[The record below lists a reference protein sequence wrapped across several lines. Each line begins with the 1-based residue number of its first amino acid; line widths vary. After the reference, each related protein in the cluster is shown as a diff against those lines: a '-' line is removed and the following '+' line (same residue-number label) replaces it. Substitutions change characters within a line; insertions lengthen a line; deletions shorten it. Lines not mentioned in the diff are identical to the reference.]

1 MIILKRILQTRLHIC
16 TLMLFALTWSL
27 SIPTL
32 LAQETGVD
40 FATQTVR
47 LALTGEPRNLNS
59 MKATD
64 QLSIFYLEH
73 VMEGLLRKDARNLLV
88 GGVAERWEM
97 TDTSA
102 KFWLRHDAMWSDGK
116 PVTAHDFVFAWRNV
130 VNPLTA
136 SEYASI
142 MYPVKNA
149 EAINK
154 GEAPLTSL
162 GIKALDDYTL
172 EVELEAPTGY
182 FLSLTAFMTFYPAR
196 EDFYMAQDGRYFA
209 DIENM
214 IFNGPFTIT
223 NWVHSASIRMEKN
236 LAYWDSNKIIL
247 NLIDTPYITND
258 SAARFNL
265 FKDGKLAIENGLQG
279 LESEQLQDAL
289 DNRFR
294 IHSHSEGSVF
304 FVEFNH
310 RPDRVTRNLNLRKA
324 MQAVYDSQELVY
336 KVIGIAGYIPGRSV
350 VPVYMPGVQLKFREE
365 YPLVPPVLDLQKAKN
380 YLALSKVE
388 LGLDKI
394 PPLSILVDD
403 REIGMLQAQYF
414 QSLFKR
420 TLDIDIKVD
429 VQTFKQR
436 LDKMLAGNFDLV
448 LAGWGPDYED
458 VLTFTELFSSWN
470 ANNRGRYQSPVY
482 DSYIRTAQASAN
494 QKTRMDAMSQA
505 QQLILDDVVILPTY
519 ERVANTVR
527 NPKLDGVMFKQTA
540 AAMVLTYA
548 RVLE

>member
-27 SIPTL
+27 STPTL

-247 NLIDTPYITND
+247 NVIDTPYITND

-294 IHSHSEGSVF
+294 IYSHSEGSVF

-365 YPLVPPVLDLQKAKN
+365 YPLAPPVLDLQKAKN
-380 YLALSKVE
+380 YLALAKVE

>member
-1 MIILKRILQTRLHIC
+1 
-16 TLMLFALTWSL
+16 
-27 SIPTL
+27 
-32 LAQETGVD
+32 
-40 FATQTVR
+40 
-47 LALTGEPRNLNS
+47 
-59 MKATD
+59 
-64 QLSIFYLEH
+64 
-73 VMEGLLRKDARNLLV
+73 
-88 GGVAERWEM
+88 
-97 TDTSA
+97 
-102 KFWLRHDAMWSDGK
+102 
-116 PVTAHDFVFAWRNV
+116 
-130 VNPLTA
+130 
-136 SEYASI
+136 
-142 MYPVKNA
+142 
-149 EAINK
+149 
-154 GEAPLTSL
+154 
-162 GIKALDDYTL
+162 
-172 EVELEAPTGY
+172 
-182 FLSLTAFMTFYPAR
+182 
-196 EDFYMAQDGRYFA
+196 MAQDGRYFA

-294 IHSHSEGSVF
+294 IYSHSEGSVF

>member
-1 MIILKRILQTRLHIC
+1 MIMLKRIVQTQLYTW
-16 TLMLFALTWSL
+16 TLLLFAVTWSL
-27 SIPTL
+27 STPTL

-236 LAYWDSNKIIL
+236 LAYWGSNKIIL

-365 YPLVPPVLDLQKAKN
+365 YPLVTPVLDLQKAKN
-380 YLALSKVE
+380 YLALAKVE

-494 QKTRMDAMSQA
+494 QKIRMDAMSQA

>member
-1 MIILKRILQTRLHIC
+1 MIMLKRIVQTQLYTW
-16 TLMLFALTWSL
+16 TLLLFAVTWSL
-27 SIPTL
+27 STPTL

-350 VPVYMPGVQLKFREE
+350 VPVYMPGVQHKFREE
-365 YPLVPPVLDLQKAKN
+365 YPLVTPVLDLQKAKN
-380 YLALSKVE
+380 YLALAKVE

-494 QKTRMDAMSQA
+494 QKIRMDAMSQA

>member
-27 SIPTL
+27 STPTL

-294 IHSHSEGSVF
+294 IYSHSEGSVF

>member
-27 SIPTL
+27 STPTL

-88 GGVAERWEM
+88 GAVAERWEM

-294 IHSHSEGSVF
+294 IYSHSEGSVF
-304 FVEFNH
+304 FWN
-310 RPDRVTRNLNLRKA
+310 
-324 MQAVYDSQELVY
+324 S
-336 KVIGIAGYIPGRSV
+336 I
-350 VPVYMPGVQLKFREE
+350 
-365 YPLVPPVLDLQKAKN
+365 
-380 YLALSKVE
+380 
-388 LGLDKI
+388 I
-394 PPLSILVDD
+394 PPI
-403 REIGMLQAQYF
+403 E
-414 QSLFKR
+414 
-420 TLDIDIKVD
+420 
-429 VQTFKQR
+429 
-436 LDKMLAGNFDLV
+436 
-448 LAGWGPDYED
+448 
-458 VLTFTELFSSWN
+458 
-470 ANNRGRYQSPVY
+470 
-482 DSYIRTAQASAN
+482 
-494 QKTRMDAMSQA
+494 
-505 QQLILDDVVILPTY
+505 
-519 ERVANTVR
+519 
-527 NPKLDGVMFKQTA
+527 
-540 AAMVLTYA
+540 
-548 RVLE
+548 

>member
-1 MIILKRILQTRLHIC
+1 
-16 TLMLFALTWSL
+16 
-27 SIPTL
+27 
-32 LAQETGVD
+32 
-40 FATQTVR
+40 
-47 LALTGEPRNLNS
+47 
-59 MKATD
+59 
-64 QLSIFYLEH
+64 
-73 VMEGLLRKDARNLLV
+73 
-88 GGVAERWEM
+88 
-97 TDTSA
+97 
-102 KFWLRHDAMWSDGK
+102 
-116 PVTAHDFVFAWRNV
+116 VT
-130 VNPLTA
+130 
-136 SEYASI
+136 
-142 MYPVKNA
+142 
-149 EAINK
+149 
-154 GEAPLTSL
+154 
-162 GIKALDDYTL
+162 
-172 EVELEAPTGY
+172 
-182 FLSLTAFMTFYPAR
+182 
-196 EDFYMAQDGRYFA
+196 
-209 DIENM
+209 
-214 IFNGPFTIT
+214 
-223 NWVHSASIRMEKN
+223 
-236 LAYWDSNKIIL
+236 
-247 NLIDTPYITND
+247 
-258 SAARFNL
+258 
-265 FKDGKLAIENGLQG
+265 
-279 LESEQLQDAL
+279 
-289 DNRFR
+289 
-294 IHSHSEGSVF
+294 
-304 FVEFNH
+304 
-310 RPDRVTRNLNLRKA
+310 
-324 MQAVYDSQELVY
+324 
-336 KVIGIAGYIPGRSV
+336 
-350 VPVYMPGVQLKFREE
+350 
-365 YPLVPPVLDLQKAKN
+365 PVLDLQKAKN
-380 YLALSKVE
+380 YLALAKVE